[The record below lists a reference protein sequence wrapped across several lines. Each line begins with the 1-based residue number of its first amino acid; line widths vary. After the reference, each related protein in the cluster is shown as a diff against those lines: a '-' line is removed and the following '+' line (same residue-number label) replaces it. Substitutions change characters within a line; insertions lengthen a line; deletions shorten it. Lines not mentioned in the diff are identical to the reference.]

1 MLISTGPAKIKAKSR
16 ALSFPGLQW
25 TSMENEGGY
34 TLSRKVSQTQ
44 TWRSTQYVAFFKD
57 EKDLL
62 VSIQ

>member
-1 MLISTGPAKIKAKSR
+1 MLISTGPVKTQAKSG

-25 TSMENEGGY
+25 ASMENEGGY
-34 TLSRKVSQTQ
+34 TLRRKVSQTQ

-57 EKDLL
+57 EKGLL